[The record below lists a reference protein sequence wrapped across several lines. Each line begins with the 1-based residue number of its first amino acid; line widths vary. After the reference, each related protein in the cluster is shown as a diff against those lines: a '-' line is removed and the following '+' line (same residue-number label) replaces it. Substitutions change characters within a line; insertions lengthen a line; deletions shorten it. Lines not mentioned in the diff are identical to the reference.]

1 MTETPITDGPWSA
14 LPVRAGAALALAVA
28 LAACEG
34 GYTEAVSPC
43 VDADVRFSF
52 RATPETGTPSV
63 SRRAGPDCA
72 FTALG
77 AP

>member
-1 MTETPITDGPWSA
+1 M
-14 LPVRAGAALALAVA
+14 LLALTGL

-52 RATPETGTPSV
+52 RATPETGTLSV
-63 SRRAGPDCA
+63 SRRAGSDCA